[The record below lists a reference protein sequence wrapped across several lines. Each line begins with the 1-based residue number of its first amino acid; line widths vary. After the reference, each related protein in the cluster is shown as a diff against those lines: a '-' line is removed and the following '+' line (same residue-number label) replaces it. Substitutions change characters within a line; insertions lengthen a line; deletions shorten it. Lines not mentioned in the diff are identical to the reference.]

1 MSDKMERFVEFY
13 SLTGNATKA
22 AIHAGYSEKTA
33 KQQGYRLKN
42 QLQNQI
48 EDEVKKVLVQKVP
61 AALNWVTNLAESA
74 QSESVRLG
82 AIKDI
87 LDRAGMKP
95 VERVEQTNIEK
106 LSTEE
111 LERELSS
118 LMKH

>member
-1 MSDKMERFVEFY
+1 MSEKMDMFVEFY

-42 QLQNQI
+42 QLQDRI
-48 EDEVKKVLVQKVP
+48 EERVKKILIQKVP
-61 AALNWVTNLAESA
+61 AVLNWVTDLAESA
-74 QSESVRLG
+74 QSEAVRLG

-118 LMKH
+118 LLKH